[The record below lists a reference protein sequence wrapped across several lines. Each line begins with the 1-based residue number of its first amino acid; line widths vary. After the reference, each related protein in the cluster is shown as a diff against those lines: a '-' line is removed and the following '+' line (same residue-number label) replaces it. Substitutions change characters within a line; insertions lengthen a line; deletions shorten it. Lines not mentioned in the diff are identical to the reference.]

1 MAIYKGSRYTST
13 PTYYPDGSDKKIFDI
28 RQRFQFNTTGATY
41 HTWTSGDTL
50 DFLAYKIY
58 NNSELWWA
66 ILDANPQ
73 YQSELDIKVG
83 DIVTIP
89 TFKEVVSKL

>member
-28 RQRFQFNTTGATY
+28 RQRFQFIQQGQY
-41 HTWTSGDTL
+41 ITL
-50 DFLAYKIY
+50 GLRVIPLTFLAYKIY

-89 TFKEVVSKL
+89 TFTEVVSKL

>member
-41 HTWTSGDTL
+41 HTFWLIKYIIILNCGGRYWTLTHSISL
-50 DFLAYKIY
+50 NLI
-58 NNSELWWA
+58 
-66 ILDANPQ
+66 
-73 YQSELDIKVG
+73 
-83 DIVTIP
+83 
-89 TFKEVVSKL
+89 

>member
-50 DFLAYKIY
+50 DFWLIKYII
-58 NNSELWWA
+58 
-66 ILDANPQ
+66 ILNCGGR
-73 YQSELDIKVG
+73 YWTLTHSISLNLI
-83 DIVTIP
+83 
-89 TFKEVVSKL
+89 